1 MKCLNCGF
9 IDNLIKGADDI
20 YGDPQCAKCKSGAYE
35 IVEPLKSSEEGVQGP
50 NAVPSGYGHIDPR
63 DAEAIRADERAKIA
77 KQIEEFAHKEMKDG
91 NWAYEK
97 LLILLKSLK

>member
-1 MKCLNCGF
+1 MNCGF

-35 IVEPLKSSEEGVQGP
+35 VVEPSKPSDVLYPPSEGISMGTIRVMTE
-50 NAVPSGYGHIDPR
+50 
-63 DAEAIRADERAKIA
+63 AEIRADERAKIT